1 MRRKPE
7 IKGLIATSPWL
18 RLTQQPS
25 KALLTFAKI
34 IFLMEDAVVIIPTYN
49 EIENIENYTN
59 YILFARDKEYRL
71 IDGCVRVYDFPIN
84 SEVTLELES
93 ENKTLYTNYSL
104 GYTND
109 LITLN
114 VGYVDPAEIPQDLI
128 EVAYEIIELMY
139 YEKETNK
146 SHLNSL
152 SSLSHMTLNQYKRF
166 II

>member
-1 MRRKPE
+1 MAYLDVIPLADAKVY
-7 IKGLIATSPWL
+7 L
-18 RLTQQPS
+18 RIDDDLT
-25 KALLTFAKI
+25 
-34 IFLMEDAVVIIPTYN
+34 EDDNQITRMIRASLSY
-49 EIENIENYTN
+49 IENYTN

-146 SHLNSL
+146 SQLNSL